1 MGLLKNLFVEEV
13 PNEEEYD
20 VGEVESY
27 ATETVDATLQSVNT
41 ETLISDIYAQNDLC
55 DMGRSIFKV
64 EDMINSLPK
73 EMVTE
78 TKKTSI
84 LTILTSFG
92 LSATDVGLDGENRM
106 EVLSSVLSNIM
117 NDGNTEI
124 FAKQTEIENH
134 KKEIERLEKE
144 ISDKQSEMKVSENII
159 SNEVS
164 RISGLVKFIGG
175 AE

>member
-1 MGLLKNLFVEEV
+1 MGLLKKLLVEEV

-20 VGEVESY
+20 VDEVESY
-27 ATETVDATLQSVNT
+27 ATKTIDVTLQSVNT
-41 ETLISDIYAQNDLC
+41 ETLISDIYTQNDLC

-78 TKKTSI
+78 TKKASI
-84 LTILTSFG
+84 LTILISFG
-92 LSATDVGLDGENRM
+92 LTATDVSLDGENRM

-117 NDGNTEI
+117 KDGNIEI
-124 FAKQTEIENH
+124 SAKQTEIEDY
-134 KKEIERLEKE
+134 KKEIGRLEKE
-144 ISDKQSEMKVSENII
+144 ISDKQNEMKVSENII
-159 SNEVS
+159 NDEVS

-175 AE
+175 VE